1 MAAALRAA
9 LDGLAQVH
17 AGVEAGHLLGV
28 AVERQRRAASDLA
41 DPSLRRLAPARM
53 VDRRVHVRV
62 EAVLAGRPE
71 VPRGRRL
78 GLDEADAH
86 DRLDALEPVLPR
98 DDEAERRAVL
108 VRQRLPVESDG
119 EDRER
124 VHRLVDAKAFDVG
137 PAEDATLLPG
147 HLLRVEERR
156 EGDVPGTRRRL
167 DPAEEIAEREA
178 EPRNDHRPGLDAAHA
193 VDALLEREP
202 AEQLVHVDD
211 LRFLYL
217 TVDAHRPGAG
227 PQRAGQ
233 LRRVALVGAELVEVV
248 VGGDVAVRR
257 ARLVGAVRPVP
268 RDGKLGRVTLRARR
282 LLAGAPAAHEPEK
295 ASADAGARRR
305 EERGVADELAPPQ
318 VHRLRR
324 DIRGGWGRSELR
336 HVSLAIQVRTVRWNA
351 AGSSTHG

>member
-9 LDGLAQVH
+9 LEGLAQVH

-53 VDRRVHVRV
+53 VDRRVHVRG
-62 EAVLAGRPE
+62 EAVLAGRRE

-108 VRQRLPVESDG
+108 VRQR
-119 EDRER
+119 
-124 VHRLVDAKAFDVG
+124 
-137 PAEDATLLPG
+137 
-147 HLLRVEERR
+147 
-156 EGDVPGTRRRL
+156 
-167 DPAEEIAEREA
+167 
-178 EPRNDHRPGLDAAHA
+178 
-193 VDALLEREP
+193 
-202 AEQLVHVDD
+202 
-211 LRFLYL
+211 
-217 TVDAHRPGAG
+217 
-227 PQRAGQ
+227 
-233 LRRVALVGAELVEVV
+233 RRVALVGAELVEVV

-257 ARLVGAVRPVP
+257 ARLGGAVRPVP

-336 HVSLAIQVRTVRWNA
+336 HVSPAIQVRTARWNA
-351 AGSSTHG
+351 PGSWTNG